1 MPACHAGD
9 RGFKSRPDRHLYYIQ
24 GFVAQLVEQRI
35 EDPCVAGSTP
45 AEATI
50 LSLAHL
56 GIFFSDK
63 IGVRGYYAN
72 LQSRYN
78 QRPTLLSII

>member
-1 MPACHAGD
+1 
-9 RGFKSRPDRHLYYIQ
+9 
-24 GFVAQLVEQRI
+24 
-35 EDPCVAGSTP
+35 
-45 AEATI
+45 
-50 LSLAHL
+50 L

-72 LQSRYN
+72 LQSRNN